1 MYFRRPWGDGWAIR
15 LGSLVAAAESGCP
28 EPDLEVPGVEFRRA
42 KLGFGHGPGGYQ
54 LVRVS
59 YAVQICPV
67 FENSCGYR
75 CEFSRPHV
83 VRRTVTGNRNWMRLE
98 LGYYPLPF
106 CEDVFLS

>member
-42 KLGFGHGPGGYQ
+42 KLGFGRSPSGYQ

-59 YAVQICPV
+59 SRFRSV
-67 FENSCGYR
+67 S
-75 CEFSRPHV
+75 FSRV
-83 VRRTVTGNRNWMRLE
+83 LVGTVAK
-98 LGYYPLPF
+98 F
-106 CEDVFLS
+106 CDHTL